1 MRDWSKNLRRRSKSR
16 GISGSHWR
24 RRSYSTSNF
33 LGPGLISGLP
43 LELLLVSNQPA
54 RLIMLRVMHDD
65 CNRRGERPSSFTV
78 LVILYNFVILCD
90 TTKNAI

>member
-54 RLIMLRVMHDD
+54 RLICMMIAT
-65 CNRRGERPSSFTV
+65 GEGKDLARSQCLLSSIT
-78 LVILYNFVILCD
+78 L
-90 TTKNAI
+90 

>member
-54 RLIMLRVMHDD
+54 RLIMLRVMH
-65 CNRRGERPSSFTV
+65 CMMIATGEGKDLARSQCLLSSIT
-78 LVILYNFVILCD
+78 L
-90 TTKNAI
+90 